1 MRYQE
6 LNESYHDQRIRDALN
21 WQNPEDFDWIAEDA
35 SEELGIEI
43 FDISEDEFNK
53 FIESEWYQDKLF
65 QAASNS
71 YQKIMDHFE
80 GNTISVWREITA
92 ESWNKDKPV
101 GEYWSWGQA
110 EAYCADSDIDKYYLF
125 NGVVS
130 DDDIDWGATIWKN
143 APWGLHDE
151 QEIHI
156 IKGSKISI
164 KKILVKNSCSDE
176 YKLVNPK
183 QYQNFVGVA

>member
-71 YQKIMDHFE
+71 YQKITESQECESSIIMAIIIV
-80 GNTISVWREITA
+80 GNVDVRKA
-92 ESWNKDKPV
+92 NK
-101 GEYWSWGQA
+101 
-110 EAYCADSDIDKYYLF
+110 
-125 NGVVS
+125 
-130 DDDIDWGATIWKN
+130 
-143 APWGLHDE
+143 
-151 QEIHI
+151 
-156 IKGSKISI
+156 
-164 KKILVKNSCSDE
+164 
-176 YKLVNPK
+176 
-183 QYQNFVGVA
+183 